1 MRQCR
6 IGLLG
11 SLALSTLIALSACGG
26 SSKPGEGGAGTPPAK
41 KRYQIAVIPKG
52 TTHSFWSTIH
62 AGAVKAERELQA
74 QGIDAHVVWKGP
86 LREDDREQ
94 QIQVV
99 EGFQSQGISAIVLAP
114 LDAKALVR
122 PVEEATRAGIP
133 VVIFDSALDSKAA
146 ISFVATDNLKGGRL
160 AGEHMGKL
168 LNGKGKVLML
178 RYQEG
183 SASTEAREEGFLA
196 ALKAGFPGITVISS
210 DQHAGPTR
218 DTAKRV
224 AENLLNRY
232 PDLQGVFCVN
242 ESSAAGMLL
251 ALQDLGRAGKVAFLG
266 FDAHPVFVEAM
277 AKGEMSGFI
286 LQDPFGMG
294 YQAVK
299 TAVQHLQGQKVPAM
313 IDTGVHVITPE
324 NVKTPE
330 MVQLLDPPVAKYLEL
345 AGTCQCWSSRDFAS
359 ASARRW
365 RSTASTWTSRPARC
379 TR

>member
-1 MRQCR
+1 MPDPPKGRAASR
-6 IGLLG
+6 DGAVLAALRLGARAGYLLG
-11 SLALSTLIALSACGG
+11 VRQSRTGLVWSLALSALIGLSACRGPSKSADTAGG
-26 SSKPGEGGAGTPPAK
+26 SGSGKPH
-41 KRYQIAVIPKG
+41 YQIAVIPKG

-74 QGIDAHVVWKGP
+74 QGIDVHVVWKGP

-114 LDAKALVR
+114 LDARALVR

-133 VVIFDSALDSKAA
+133 VVIFDSALESKAA
-146 ISFVATDNLKGGRL
+146 ISYVATDNVKGGKL

-183 SASTEAREEGFLA
+183 SASTEAREQGFLE
-196 ALKAGFPGITVISS
+196 ALKAGYPGVTVISS

-232 PDLQGVFCVN
+232 PDLQGIFCVN

-266 FDAHPVFVEAM
+266 FDAHPVFLEAM
-277 AKGEMSGFI
+277 AKGEMSGFV
-286 LQDPFGMG
+286 LQNPFEMG
-294 YQAVK
+294 YLAVK
-299 TAVQHLQGQKVPAM
+299 TAVQHLQGQKVPPV
-313 IDTGVHVITPE
+313 IDTGVQIVTPE

-330 MVQLLDPPVAKYLEL
+330 MAQLLDPPVAQYLK
-345 AGTCQCWSSRDFAS
+345 
-359 ASARRW
+359 
-365 RSTASTWTSRPARC
+365 
-379 TR
+379 

>member
-1 MRQCR
+1 VGSPARY
-6 IGLLG
+6 LLG
-11 SLALSTLIALSACGG
+11 VPPSRTGLVWSLALSALIGLSACGG
-26 SSKPGEGGAGTPPAK
+26 SPKPGEGGAGVPPTTTKA
-41 KRYQIAVIPKG
+41 RYQIAVIPKG
-52 TTHSFWSTIH
+52 TSHDFWKTIH

-74 QGIDAHVVWKGP
+74 QGVDARVLWKGP

-114 LDAKALVR
+114 LDARALVR

-133 VVIFDSALDSKAA
+133 VVIFDSALESKAA
-146 ISFVATDNLKGGRL
+146 VSYVATDNLQGGRL

-168 LNGKGKVLML
+168 LAGKGKVLML

-183 SASTEAREEGFLA
+183 SASTEAREKGFLE
-196 ALKAGFPGITVISS
+196 ALTAKYPGVTVISS

-232 PDLQGVFCVN
+232 SDLQGIFCVN

-251 ALQDLGRAGKVAFLG
+251 ALQDLGRAGKVTFLG

-277 AKGEMSGFI
+277 AKGEMAGFV
-286 LQDPFGMG
+286 LQNPFEMG
-294 YQAVK
+294 YLAVK
-299 TAVQHLQGQKVPAM
+299 TAVQHLQGQKVPPV
-313 IDTGVHVITPE
+313 IDTGVQIVTPE

-330 MVQLLDPPVAKYLEL
+330 MMQLLDPPVAKYLN
-345 AGTCQCWSSRDFAS
+345 
-359 ASARRW
+359 
-365 RSTASTWTSRPARC
+365 
-379 TR
+379 

>member
-1 MRQCR
+1 
-6 IGLLG
+6 
-11 SLALSTLIALSACGG
+11 
-26 SSKPGEGGAGTPPAK
+26 
-41 KRYQIAVIPKG
+41 
-52 TTHSFWSTIH
+52 
-62 AGAVKAERELQA
+62 
-74 QGIDAHVVWKGP
+74 
-86 LREDDREQ
+86 
-94 QIQVV
+94 
-99 EGFQSQGISAIVLAP
+99 VLAP

-133 VVIFDSALDSKAA
+133 VVVFDSALDSKAQ
-146 ISFVATDNLKGGRL
+146 ISFVATDNLKGGKL

-183 SASTEAREEGFLA
+183 SASTEAREQGFLE

-232 PDLQGVFCVN
+232 PDLQGIFCVN

-277 AKGEMSGFI
+277 EKGEMSGFI

-294 YQAVK
+294 YLAVK
-299 TAVQHLQGQKVPAM
+299 TAVQHLQGQKVPPM
-313 IDTGVHVITPE
+313 IDTGVHVVTPE
-324 NVKTPE
+324 NVKTPAIAL
-330 MVQLLDPPVAKYLEL
+330 LLDPPVAKYLN
-345 AGTCQCWSSRDFAS
+345 
-359 ASARRW
+359 
-365 RSTASTWTSRPARC
+365 
-379 TR
+379 

>member
-1 MRQCR
+1 MSQSR
-6 IGLLG
+6 IVAA
-11 SLALSTLIALSACGG
+11 SFVFIALTGLSACGG
-26 SSKPGEGGAGTPPAK
+26 STPAGGGASGSKP
-41 KRYQIAVIPKG
+41 RYQIAVIPKG
-52 TTHSFWSTIH
+52 TTHDFWRTIH

-74 QGIDAHVVWKGP
+74 QGVDARIIWKGP

-99 EGFQSQGISAIVLAP
+99 EGFQSQGVSAIVLAP
-114 LDAKALVR
+114 LDARALVR

-133 VVIFDSALDSKAA
+133 VVVFDSALESKAM
-146 ISFVATDNLKGGRL
+146 ISYVATDNLKGGRL
-160 AGEHMGKL
+160 AGDHMAKL
-168 LNGKGKVLML
+168 LNGKGKVLLL

-183 SASTEAREEGFLA
+183 SASTEAREQGFLE
-196 ALKAGFPGITVISS
+196 ALKAYPGITLISS

-232 PDLQGVFCVN
+232 PDLQGIFCVN

-277 AKGEMSGFI
+277 KKGQMAGFV

-294 YQAVK
+294 YLAVK
-299 TAVQHLQGQKVPAM
+299 TAAQHLQGQKVPAV
-313 IDTGVHVITPE
+313 IDTGVHIITPE
-324 NVKTPE
+324 NVDSPE
-330 MVQLLDPPVAKYLEL
+330 IKPILDPPVAQFLN
-345 AGTCQCWSSRDFAS
+345 
-359 ASARRW
+359 
-365 RSTASTWTSRPARC
+365 
-379 TR
+379 

>member
-1 MRQCR
+1 MHQCR

-11 SLALSTLIALSACGG
+11 SLALSAVIGLSACGG
-26 SSKPGEGGAGTPPAK
+26 SGKPGEGGAGTPPVK
-41 KRYQIAVIPKG
+41 PRYQIAVIPKG

-74 QGIDAHVVWKGP
+74 QGIDVHVVWKGP

-232 PDLQGVFCVN
+232 PDLQGVYCVN

-266 FDAHPVFVEAM
+266 FDGHPVFVEAM

-313 IDTGVHVITPE
+313 IDTGVHVITPA

-330 MVQLLDPPVAKYLEL
+330 MVQLLDPPVAKYLN
-345 AGTCQCWSSRDFAS
+345 
-359 ASARRW
+359 
-365 RSTASTWTSRPARC
+365 
-379 TR
+379 

>member
-1 MRQCR
+1 LR
-6 IGLLG
+6 LG
-11 SLALSTLIALSACGG
+11 APAGYLSGVPQSRTPLVWSFALSALIGLSACGG
-26 SSKPGEGGAGTPPAK
+26 GSAKPAESGGGAALGKA
-41 KRYQIAVIPKG
+41 RYQIAVIPKG

-62 AGAVKAERELQA
+62 AGAVKAEREFQA
-74 QGIDAHVVWKGP
+74 QGVDVRIIWKGP

-146 ISFVATDNLKGGRL
+146 VSFVATDNLQGGRL
-160 AGEHMGKL
+160 AGDHMGKL
-168 LNGKGKVLML
+168 LKGQGKVLML

-183 SASTEAREEGFLA
+183 SASTEAREQGFLD
-196 ALKAGFPGITVISS
+196 ALKSGYPGITVISS

-232 PDLQGVFCVN
+232 PDLQGVYCVN

-277 AKGEMSGFI
+277 AKGEMPGFI

-299 TAVQHLQGQKVPAM
+299 TAVQHLQGQKVPPM

-330 MVQLLDPPVAKYLEL
+330 MVQLLDPPIAKYLN
-345 AGTCQCWSSRDFAS
+345 
-359 ASARRW
+359 
-365 RSTASTWTSRPARC
+365 
-379 TR
+379 

>member
-1 MRQCR
+1 LR
-6 IGLLG
+6 LG
-11 SLALSTLIALSACGG
+11 ALAGYLSGVPQSRTRLVWSLALAALIGSSACGG
-26 SSKPGEGGAGTPPAK
+26 SSKPGEGSGAAPGSNKP
-41 KRYQIAVIPKG
+41 RYQIAVIPKG

-62 AGAVKAERELQA
+62 AGAVKAERELQG
-74 QGIDAHVVWKGP
+74 QGIDARVVWKGP

-114 LDAKALVR
+114 LDARALVR
-122 PVEEATRAGIP
+122 PVEEASRAGIP
-133 VVIFDSALDSKAA
+133 VVIFDSALESKAA
-146 ISFVATDNLKGGRL
+146 ISYVATDNLKGGRL

-168 LNGKGKVLML
+168 LKGTGKVLML

-183 SASTEAREEGFLA
+183 SASTEAREQGFLE
-196 ALKAGFPGITVISS
+196 ALKTGFPGVTVISS

-224 AENLLNRY
+224 AESLLNRY
-232 PDLQGVFCVN
+232 ADLQGIFCVN

-277 AKGEMSGFI
+277 AKGEMSGFV
-286 LQDPFGMG
+286 LQNPFEMG
-294 YQAVK
+294 YLAVK
-299 TAVQHLQGQKVPAM
+299 TAVQHLQGQKVPPV
-313 IDTGVHVITPE
+313 IDTGVQVVTPE

-330 MVQLLDPPVAKYLEL
+330 MVQLLEPPVAQYLK
-345 AGTCQCWSSRDFAS
+345 
-359 ASARRW
+359 
-365 RSTASTWTSRPARC
+365 
-379 TR
+379 

>member
-1 MRQCR
+1 VGAPAGYLLDVRQFR
-6 IGLLG
+6 IGFVW
-11 SLALSTLIALSACGG
+11 SLALSALIGAAACGG
-26 SSKPGEGGAGTPPAK
+26 SSKPGDGGTGGGPATTRP
-41 KRYQIAVIPKG
+41 RYQIAVIPKG

-62 AGAVKAERELQA
+62 AGAVKAERELQG
-74 QGIDAHVVWKGP
+74 QGIDVKIIWKGP

-122 PVEEATRAGIP
+122 PVEEASRAGIP

-146 ISFVATDNLKGGRL
+146 VSFVATDNVKGGRL

-168 LNGKGKVLML
+168 LGGKGKVLML

-196 ALKAGFPGITVISS
+196 ALKEKFPGVTVISS

-232 PDLQGVFCVN
+232 PDLQGVYCVN

-286 LQDPFGMG
+286 LQDPFRMG

-299 TAVQHLQGQKVPAM
+299 TAVQHLQGQKVPAVV
-313 IDTGVHVITPE
+313 DTGVHVITPE

-330 MVQLLDPPVAKYLEL
+330 MAALLDPPVGQYLN
-345 AGTCQCWSSRDFAS
+345 
-359 ASARRW
+359 
-365 RSTASTWTSRPARC
+365 
-379 TR
+379 

>member
-1 MRQCR
+1 MRQSR
-6 IGLLG
+6 TGLVW
-11 SLALSTLIALSACGG
+11 SLALSALIGLSACRGPSKSADTAGGSG
-26 SSKPGEGGAGTPPAK
+26 SSKPH
-41 KRYQIAVIPKG
+41 YQIAVIPKG

-114 LDAKALVR
+114 LDARALVR

-133 VVIFDSALDSKAA
+133 VVIFDSALESKAA
-146 ISFVATDNLKGGRL
+146 ISYVATDNVKGGKL

-183 SASTEAREEGFLA
+183 SASTEAREQGFLE
-196 ALKAGFPGITVISS
+196 ALKAGYPGVTVISS

-232 PDLQGVFCVN
+232 PRPPGHLLRQRVVRRRD
-242 ESSAAGMLL
+242 AAGAAGSRPRRQGRLPRL
-251 ALQDLGRAGKVAFLG
+251 RRPSGLPRGDGQGRDVRLRPAEPVRDGLPRREDRGPASAGPEGAAGHRHGRA
-266 FDAHPVFVEAM
+266 
-277 AKGEMSGFI
+277 
-286 LQDPFGMG
+286 
-294 YQAVK
+294 
-299 TAVQHLQGQKVPAM
+299 
-313 IDTGVHVITPE
+313 
-324 NVKTPE
+324 
-330 MVQLLDPPVAKYLEL
+330 
-345 AGTCQCWSSRDFAS
+345 
-359 ASARRW
+359 
-365 RSTASTWTSRPARC
+365 RS
-379 TR
+379 

>member
-1 MRQCR
+1 MRQFR
-6 IGLLG
+6 IGFVR
-11 SLALSTLIALSACGG
+11 SLALSALIGAAACGG
-26 SSKPGEGGAGTPPAK
+26 SSKPGDGGGVAPATTK
-41 KRYQIAVIPKG
+41 PRYQIAVIPKG

-62 AGAVKAERELQA
+62 AGAVKAERELQG
-74 QGIDAHVVWKGP
+74 QGVDVKVVWKGP

-114 LDAKALVR
+114 LDARALVR
-122 PVEEATRAGIP
+122 PVEEASRAGIP
-133 VVIFDSALDSKAA
+133 VIIFDSALDSKAA
-146 ISFVATDNLKGGRL
+146 VSFVATDNLKGGRL
-160 AGEHMGKL
+160 AGEHMGKVL
-168 LNGKGKVLML
+168 GGKGKVLML

-196 ALKAGFPGITVISS
+196 ALKEKFPGITVISS

-232 PDLQGVFCVN
+232 PDLQGVYCVN

-266 FDAHPVFVEAM
+266 FDAHPVFIEAM

-299 TAVQHLQGQKVPAM
+299 TAVQHLQGQKVPAV
-313 IDTGVHVITPE
+313 IDTGVHVITPD
-324 NVKTPE
+324 NVNTPE
-330 MVQLLDPPVAKYLEL
+330 MAALLDPPVGKYLN
-345 AGTCQCWSSRDFAS
+345 
-359 ASARRW
+359 
-365 RSTASTWTSRPARC
+365 
-379 TR
+379 

>member
-1 MRQCR
+1 LRLGALAGYLLDVPPSR
-6 IGLLG
+6 TGLLW
-11 SLALSTLIALSACGG
+11 SLALSASIALAACGG
-26 SSKPGEGGAGTPPAK
+26 SSTPGENGAGAPPATGK
-41 KRYQIAVIPKG
+41 PRYQIAVIPKG

-62 AGAVKAERELQA
+62 AGAIKAERELQA
-74 QGIDAHVVWKGP
+74 QGIDVKVIWKGP

-122 PVEEATRAGIP
+122 PVEEASRAGIP

-146 ISFVATDNLKGGRL
+146 ISFVATDNVKGGRL

-168 LNGKGKVLML
+168 LKGKGKVLML

-196 ALKAGFPGITVISS
+196 ALKDGFPGITVISS

-232 PDLQGVFCVN
+232 PDLQGVYCVN

-277 AKGEMSGFI
+277 EKGEMAGFI

-299 TAVQHLQGQKVPAM
+299 TAVQHLQGTKVPAM

-330 MVQLLDPPVAKYLEL
+330 MAALLDPPVGKYLN
-345 AGTCQCWSSRDFAS
+345 
-359 ASARRW
+359 
-365 RSTASTWTSRPARC
+365 
-379 TR
+379 